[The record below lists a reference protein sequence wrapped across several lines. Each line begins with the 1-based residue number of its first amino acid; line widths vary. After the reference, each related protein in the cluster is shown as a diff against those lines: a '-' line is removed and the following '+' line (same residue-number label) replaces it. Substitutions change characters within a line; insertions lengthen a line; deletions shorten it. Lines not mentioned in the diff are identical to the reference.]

1 MAASFRRFFYHLFH
15 LLSFSLSLSI
25 LLFVHLPHSSRKK
38 YLLCKP
44 ISHSS
49 LDAVDPKT
57 AILMEIKDEPG
68 ALHEVLKF
76 FWKFDVDIT
85 SIESRPTKDDGSFEF
100 YVDYV
105 NHQEAHVNDKLL
117 TMLRQQSRDLMVL
130 DARRVPW
137 FPRHISDLDVVAN
150 RILDAGTDL
159 ESDHPGFHDPVYR
172 SRRQMLAENAMKFRH
187 GDPIP
192 RIEYSPEETATWG
205 AVYDKLM
212 AFIEEHACPEYLR
225 ILPLLSEHCNYNRD
239 TVPQQED
246 INRFLNRRTGFRLR
260 PVAGLLSSRD
270 FLNGLAFRT
279 FFCTQYIRHH
289 SKPLYTPEPD
299 IVHELMGHVPMF
311 ADPDFA
317 DFSQE
322 IGLASL
328 GASDDDVQKLA
339 TCYWHSVEFG
349 LVKDAVDPSKNKAYG
364 AGLLSS
370 FGELEYA
377 CAPYR
382 PAGGEEKFPNY
393 KEWEPEV
400 AAREAFPI
408 TTYQPTYFVASSLTD
423 AKEKMRRFCEEGITR
438 RFHARYN
445 PNTMS
450 VWVDRAVSTED
461 VPEDDSRTYA

>member
-1 MAASFRRFFYHLFH
+1 MDEVES
-15 LLSFSLSLSI
+15 
-25 LLFVHLPHSSRKK
+25 
-38 YLLCKP
+38 
-44 ISHSS
+44 
-49 LDAVDPKT
+49 KT
-57 AILMEIKDEPG
+57 SILMELNDEPG
-68 ALHEVLKF
+68 ALHEILKF
-76 FWKFDVDIT
+76 FWKYDIDIT
-85 SIESRPTKDDGSFEF
+85 SIESRPTKHDGSFEF
-100 YVDYV
+100 FVDFV
-105 NHQEAHVNDKLL
+105 NHTDAPVNDKLL
-117 TMLRQQSRDLMVL
+117 GTLRQKSRNLMVL
-130 DARRVPW
+130 DDRRVPW

-159 ESDHPGFHDPVYR
+159 ESDHPGFNDPVYR
-172 SRRQMLAENAMKFRH
+172 SRRQVLAENAMKHRY
-187 GDPIP
+187 GEPIP
-192 RIEYSPEETATWG
+192 RIDYTPEEVATWG
-205 AVYDKLM
+205 AVYDKLTS
-212 AFIEEHACPEYLR
+212 FLEEHACPEYLR
-225 ILPLLSEHCNYNRD
+225 ILPLLNAHCCYNRD
-239 TVPQQED
+239 TVPQQDD
-246 INRFLNRRTGFRLR
+246 ISRFLHRRTGFQLR

-349 LVKDAVDPSKNKAYG
+349 LVKDEVDPSKYKAYG

-382 PAGGEEKFPNY
+382 PAGGEGAFPVY
-393 KEWEPEV
+393 KDWEPEV

-408 TTYQPTYFVASSLTD
+408 TTYQPTYFVAKSLSD
-423 AKEKMRRFCEEGITR
+423 AKEKMRRFCEEGMAR

-445 PNTMS
+445 ANTSS
-450 VWVDRAVSTED
+450 VWVDRAVSVEMNEI
-461 VPEDDSRTYA
+461 PGQTYA